1 MSELS
6 SCGFIV
12 IPDRTLSLGDEI
24 GKGRFKSVHKA
35 VLQRRPVVVLK
46 YPMDSIAASGSG
58 NLSTCAQNEM
68 DIFRRLSEH
77 GQHQHIPEIY
87 GSCQKKDALWL
98 AQEMSSF
105 GALRDVLLDEN
116 TSQLM
121 TVTHKMHASVQMA
134 DAMTFLKK
142 NRIIHADLSCRN
154 VLLFRLESE
163 PALTTVKLVDFGLAL
178 TLPEFSDS
186 VNHKQPRAVRWC
198 APETVRDSCL
208 SCRSDAWSLGTT
220 LWELFS
226 DGLTPWSNLKK
237 RSDVTERL
245 CALMDKSVSFDAVTE
260 FPRPT
265 GCPVVM
271 HHIILSVLRLTEHD
285 RASVED
291 LQNLFTKVLRGEKI
305 CMSSEVGRQESEA
318 VLIECVGKSLECA
331 RKIDADSCDGKKD
344 ESTAKSLESAGMVD
358 VDSCKKDECA
368 AKALECTGNVD
379 ADSCTKDESAAKAL
393 ECMGNVDADSS
404 TKDDSEAK
412 ALECT
417 GNVDADSC
425 VVHDA
430 SAAASFECAGKVDV
444 DDEETEQI
452 FASIQ
457 TFENSIDDF
466 SEQSDSLAGDV
477 EDFEN
482 CEDTDM
488 TPMVRRKS
496 LLNQNT
502 GEEEYFHPDDDDSGV
517 VEVQGD
523 IDNFKISVGEN
534 EDSSRMDAE
543 RCPDGDLQPQYSL
556 MSTAATSQAD
566 SGASTPRTPP
576 STDCIKPRF
585 QCPVLVESIVRCSP
599 STEVPRSSIFCQPT
613 AGGGVRHVPLP
624 GTQAS
629 TTGKAF
635 CDAQDFTNLPEQS
648 RCIPLVRGNSKPPL
662 LLRSS
667 TPTLFRSCTPTVLLR
682 PVRSQ
687 SVMQERI
694 VAHNSCAV
702 NQVSDINAQR
712 AMPLA
717 SGCCTVFSVP
727 SGGSMS
733 PMRLSCPSRFA

>member
-1 MSELS
+1 MSEPS
-6 SCGFIV
+6 SCGFTV
-12 IPDRTLSLGDEI
+12 IPHRTLSLGDEI

-46 YPMDSIAASGSG
+46 YPMDSIAASGSV
-58 NLSTCAQNEM
+58 NLSTCAQNEI

-87 GSCQKKDALWL
+87 GLCQKKDALWL

-105 GALRDVLLDEN
+105 GALRDVLLDDN

-198 APETVRDSCL
+198 SPETVRDSCL
-208 SCRSDAWSLGTT
+208 SYRSDAWSLGAT

-245 CALMDKSVSFDAVTE
+245 CALMDKSVRFDAVTE
-260 FPRPT
+260 FPRPI

-271 HHIILSVLRLTEHD
+271 HRVILSVLRLTEHD

-318 VLIECVGKSLECA
+318 VLIECAGKSLECA
-331 RKIDADSCDGKKD
+331 RKIDADSCESKKD
-344 ESTAKSLESAGMVD
+344 ESTAKSLESTAVVD
-358 VDSCKKDECA
+358 VDSCEEDESA
-368 AKALECTGNVD
+368 AKALECTGDVD
-379 ADSCTKDESAAKAL
+379 ADSCTKDERAAKDL
-393 ECMGNVDADSS
+393 ECMGNVD
-404 TKDDSEAK
+404 
-412 ALECT
+412 
-417 GNVDADSC
+417 GDSC

-430 SAAASFECAGKVDV
+430 SATASFECAVKVDV
-444 DDEETEQI
+444 DGEVTEQI

-457 TFENSIDDF
+457 TLENSIDDF
-466 SEQSDSLAGDV
+466 CEQSDSLVGDVEEFSEQSESLAGDV

-482 CEDTDM
+482 YEDTDM

-496 LLNQNT
+496 LLNQKT

-517 VEVQGD
+517 VEVKGD
-523 IDNFKISVGEN
+523 IHNFRISVGEN

-543 RCPDGDLQPQYSL
+543 RCLDGNLQPQYSL
-556 MSTAATSQAD
+556 MSTAATSEAD

-576 STDCIKPRF
+576 STECIKPKF
-585 QCPVLVESIVRCSP
+585 QCPVRVESIVRCSP
-599 STEVPRSSIFCQPT
+599 STEVPRSSIFGQPT

-629 TTGKAF
+629 STGKAF
-635 CDAQDFTNLPEQS
+635 CDAQDFSNLPEQS
-648 RCIPLVRGNSKPPL
+648 RRIPLVQGNSKPPL

-667 TPTLFRSCTPTVLLR
+667 TPALFRSCTPTVLLR

-687 SVMQERI
+687 SVMQERS
-694 VAHNSCAV
+694 VVHNPCAV
-702 NQVSDINAQR
+702 NQMSENSWQCAINAQR
-712 AMPLA
+712 TMPQA

-727 SGGSMS
+727 SGRSMS

>member
-1 MSELS
+1 M
-6 SCGFIV
+6 
-12 IPDRTLSLGDEI
+12 GDEI

-46 YPMDSIAASGSG
+46 YPMDSIAASGSV

-87 GSCQKKDALWL
+87 GCCQKKDALWL

-105 GALRDVLLDEN
+105 GALRDVLLDDN

-134 DAMTFLKK
+134 DALTFLKK

-208 SCRSDAWSLGTT
+208 SCRSDAWSLGAT

-260 FPRPT
+260 FPRPI

-271 HHIILSVLRLTEHD
+271 HHVILSVLRLTEHD

-318 VLIECVGKSLECA
+318 VLIECVGKSSECA

-344 ESTAKSLESAGMVD
+344 GSTAKSLESTGMVD
-358 VDSCKKDECA
+358 VDSCKRDESA
-368 AKALECTGNVD
+368 AKALECMGNVD

-393 ECMGNVDADSS
+393 EC
-404 TKDDSEAK
+404 
-412 ALECT
+412 T
-417 GNVDADSC
+417 GNADADSC
-425 VVHDA
+425 VVRDA
-430 SAAASFECAGKVDV
+430 SAAASFECAEKVDV
-444 DDEETEQI
+444 DGEATEQI

-457 TFENSIDDF
+457 TLENSIDDS
-466 SEQSDSLAGDV
+466 SEQSYSLAGDV

-488 TPMVRRKS
+488 TPMARRKS
-496 LLNQNT
+496 LLNPRT
-502 GEEEYFHPDDDDSGV
+502 GEEEYFHPDDDSGV
-517 VEVQGD
+517 VEVKGD
-523 IDNFKISVGEN
+523 IHNLRISVGEN

-543 RCPDGDLQPQYSL
+543 RCPDGNLQPQHSL

-585 QCPVLVESIVRCSP
+585 QCPVLVESIIRCSP

-613 AGGGVRHVPLP
+613 AGGGVRHIPLP

-635 CDAQDFTNLPEQS
+635 CDAQDFSNLPEQS
-648 RCIPLVRGNSKPPL
+648 RRIPLVHGNSKPPL

-687 SVMQERI
+687 SVMQERS

-702 NQVSDINAQR
+702 NQVSENSWQCAINAQR
-712 AMPLA
+712 TMPLA

-727 SGGSMS
+727 SGGSIS